1 MTLSPKLEQLMRELG
16 PEGPRSIDHLVQALK
31 NIRFTGAITT
41 HWAGGN
47 LKQLELGPPI
57 RLVIAEGG
65 LDKGPTSP
73 SG

>member
-1 MTLSPKLEQLMRELG
+1 MTLTPKLEQLMRELG
-16 PEGPRSIDHLVQALK
+16 PGGPRSLEHLEQALQ

-47 LKQLELGPPI
+47 LKQVDLGPPI

-65 LDKGPTSP
+65 LDKGRDS
-73 SG
+73 SAG